1 MGPVCT
7 EGIAIRR
14 LKGSHKRYGL
24 TLPELFGY
32 YEEAKSYN
40 LEAKEAER

>member
-1 MGPVCT
+1 MHRGHSYKKT
-7 EGIAIRR
+7 KEATRGI
-14 LKGSHKRYGL
+14 GL